1 MRTRRTGPGL
11 LAAVLSLGLLPGCTV
26 GPDYQR
32 PDAPVPVAFKELAGW
47 KPATPRDGIDRGA
60 WWSIYDDPDLDR
72 LERQVAISNQNVK
85 SFEAAY
91 RAASALVRET
101 QAGLFPT
108 LGLTPGV
115 TRARSSSGSLGGSSG
130 SFGGPRTSY
139 TMEGNAAWTLDVW
152 GKIRRQVESDVA
164 AAQVSAA
171 DLANAT
177 LSAQAT
183 LAIAYI
189 NLHYEDSLQQLLTQ
203 TVAEYQRAL
212 TITQNQYHAGTVS
225 SSDYVTALA
234 QLQSTQ
240 AQLVAVGVQRGQYE
254 HAIAILTGHPP
265 ADVSIASAPL
275 ARDVP
280 VVPTGVPSALLE
292 RRPDIAAAERQM
304 QAENALIGVAVA
316 AYYPDISL
324 SALGGFVGNPL
335 SQLFTTASSVWS
347 VGASGSET
355 IFDAGA
361 RKAALESARAD
372 YDQAVA
378 TYRQTVLTAFQQVED
393 ELVALRVLEQQAAA
407 EAQAVAS
414 TRHAVDVALNAYR
427 AGTTA
432 YTTVITEQTLLLS
445 DEETALAI
453 QQSRLVASVTL
464 IEALGGGWQEGDLPK
479 DFAITPRQLV
489 P

>member
-1 MRTRRTGPGL
+1 MRLRAAL
-11 LAAVLSLGLLPGCTV
+11 LATLCLTSCMV
-26 GPDYQR
+26 GPDYKR
-32 PDAPVPVAFKELAGW
+32 PDAPVPVTYKELAGW
-47 KPATPRDGIDRGA
+47 KPATPSDGIDRGT
-60 WWSIYDDPDLDR
+60 WWSIYHDPDLDR
-72 LERQVAISNQNVK
+72 LEREVAISNQNVK

-91 RAASALVRET
+91 RAATALVRQT

-108 LGLTPGV
+108 LGLTPSV
-115 TRARSSSGSLGGSSG
+115 TRSRSGGGSFSSSNG
-130 SFGGPRTSY
+130 SFGGPRTEY
-139 TMEGNAAWTLDVW
+139 TVEGSASWTPDFW
-152 GKIRRQVESDVA
+152 GKIRRQVESNVA

-171 DLANAT
+171 DLANAL

-189 NLHYEDSLQQLLTQ
+189 NLHFEDSLQQLLQQ
-203 TVAEYQRAL
+203 TVADFQRAL
-212 TITQNQYHAGTVS
+212 TITQNQYRAGTAS

-240 AQLVAVGVQRGQYE
+240 AQLVAVGVQRGQFE

-265 ADVSIASAPL
+265 ADVTIPVAEL
-275 ARDVP
+275 AHAVP
-280 VVPTGVPSALLE
+280 VMPTGVPSALLE
-292 RRPDIAAAERQM
+292 RRPDIAAAERTM
-304 QAENALIGVAVA
+304 QQENALIGVAVS

-324 SALGGFVGNPL
+324 SALGGFAGNPL

-347 VGASGSET
+347 LGATATET
-355 IFDAGA
+355 VFDAGA
-361 RKAALESARAD
+361 RKGAVEVARAT
-372 YDQAVA
+372 YDESVA

-414 TRHAVDVALNAYR
+414 TRRAVEVALNAYR

-432 YTTVITEQTLLLS
+432 YTTVITEQNLLLS
-445 DEETALAI
+445 DQETALTI
-453 QQSRLVASVTL
+453 QQSRLIASVTL
-464 IEALGGGWQEGDLPK
+464 IQALGGGWQVGDLPQ
-479 DFAITPRQLV
+479 DFSIKPSQLV